1 MKTLF
6 VSLGCDKNTVDTHR
20 MIGALS
26 GRTSYTLTD
35 DETQAEIIVINTCAF
50 IDAAKQESIGE
61 ILSLA
66 SLKETGCL
74 KYLVVTGCLAQRYRD
89 EILRQLPEVDAV
101 IGTTAQGELGRVLD
115 ELTQGHAPAGAVLD
129 DPDRPV
135 DTQPQRLTLDSHV
148 GYLKI
153 AEGCDKCCTY
163 CAIPLIRGHYR
174 SVPMEQLLDEA
185 KDLARQGARE
195 LILVAQE
202 TTLYGTDLYGR
213 RMLPELLRRLQLI
226 QGIRWIRVLYCYP
239 EEITD
244 ELIRTIRDGGKI
256 LPYIDMPIQ
265 HCSDRILKR
274 MGRRTNRREI
284 EEIIGRL
291 REEIP
296 GICIRTTLITGFPG
310 ETEDEH
316 RELLEFVR
324 RMEFDRLGVYT
335 YSREEDTPA
344 FSFKP
349 QVHPSTKKRRQKE
362 LMLAQQKIAFR
373 RAAQQKGEVLEAVID
388 GRIAD
393 ALTPDGYVY
402 VGRTG
407 RDIPDVDSCIYI
419 ESERDLMTGTFVK
432 VRVTGS
438 RDYDLTGILQ
448 EDSEGVQDES
458 AQ

>member
-20 MIGALS
+20 MVGALD
-26 GRTSYTLTD
+26 GRGSYTLTD

-50 IDAAKQESIGE
+50 IDAAKQESIEE

-66 SLKETGCL
+66 QLKETARL
-74 KYLVVTGCLAQRYRD
+74 RYLVVTGCLAQRYRD
-89 EILRQLPEVDAV
+89 EILRQIPEVDAV
-101 IGTTAQGELGRVLD
+101 IGTTAQSGLGQVLD
-115 ELTQGHAPAGAVLD
+115 ELTQGRAPEGAVLA

-135 DTQPQRLTLDSHV
+135 DTQPQLLTLGSHV

-185 KDLARQGARE
+185 RDLIRQGAEE

-213 RMLPELLRRLQLI
+213 KMLPELLRRLQLI
-226 QGIRWIRVLYCYP
+226 QGVRWIRVLYCYP

-244 ELIRTIRDGGKI
+244 ELIRVIRDGEKI
-256 LPYIDMPIQ
+256 LPYIDVPIQ
-265 HCSDRILKR
+265 HCSDPILRR

-284 EEIIGRL
+284 EDIIGRL
-291 REEIP
+291 RGEIP

-310 ETEDEH
+310 ETEEDH
-316 RELLEFVR
+316 RQLLEFVR
-324 RMEFDRLGVYT
+324 RMEFERLGVYT

-344 FSFKP
+344 YDFRP

-362 LMLAQQKIAFR
+362 LMLAQQEIAFR
-373 RAAQQKGEVLEAVID
+373 HAARQRGEVLDAVVD

-393 ALTPDGYVY
+393 VMTPDGYIY
-402 VGRTG
+402 VGRTY

-419 ESERDLMTGTFVK
+419 ETRRDLMTGTFLK

-438 RDYDLTGILQ
+438 QDYDLTGVPAD
-448 EDSEGVQDES
+448 ED
-458 AQ
+458 